1 MDLSQAHINS
11 TIYQTKQREAIE
23 KAFTQVRRNM
33 SKNCVVA
40 KTMPLRSTEPLSKSP
55 DSTLSTDAKHVTK
68 YTRSERLS
76 RIKAKED
83 NQYDVISLLTPVK
96 SKCDHPQIDNQ
107 KEVICLL
114 SPTGSPE
121 VLQKEKLSPK
131 HTYKTQRSKQDSKEN
146 DLITKRCP
154 DGQDRANHQPSK
166 ISSALFT
173 KKPHPN
179 VSSGPSIARP
189 QVVTS
194 NQTLRKPDK
203 SVSGYNS
210 NGDVSSNP
218 KTTNQPQMGQ
228 GVGVGQSINA
238 SSTRNPIVGGFGTN
252 SLSGS
257 SAYESALTQ
266 LAGLASMP
274 PPCNIEDLLAS
285 SMEAL
290 SKSIEETNKLINS
303 RSAPYSMD
311 NLFPNNQN
319 NLFNGSLSFLN
330 NNLPSTVLPFISSTA
345 AAATIPKI
353 GKKGKIYKNKRN
365 NKITHRTNHQ
375 SSITK
380 TSKVEECSVRNH
392 LYHKSEGK

>member
-1 MDLSQAHINS
+1 
-11 TIYQTKQREAIE
+11 
-23 KAFTQVRRNM
+23 M

-40 KTMPLRSTEPLSKSP
+40 TTMPLRLTEPLSKSP
-55 DSTLSTDAKHVTK
+55 DSTLSTDAKRVTK
-68 YTRSERLS
+68 YARSERLS

-114 SPTGSPE
+114 SPE
-121 VLQKEKLSPK
+121 MLKKEKLSPK
-131 HTYKTQRSKQDSKEN
+131 HNYKTQRSKQDIKEN

-218 KTTNQPQMGQ
+218 NTTNQPRKVQ
-228 GVGVGQSINA
+228 GVGAGQSINA

-257 SAYESALTQ
+257 SAYESAFTQ

-311 NLFPNNQN
+311 SLFPNNQN

-345 AAATIPKI
+345 AAATIPKLLRKEKYTRI
-353 GKKGKIYKNKRN
+353 REIIKLLIEQIISHQLQRLRKLKNVRYVIICIIKVKGN
-365 NKITHRTNHQ
+365 NMFELQQQLIVNIVFYCLTVVNTLQ
-375 SSITK
+375 LLD
-380 TSKVEECSVRNH
+380 VMV
-392 LYHKSEGK
+392 LF